1 MFYHFWQFVFE
12 IVPASAAV
20 NFFRCKLNV
29 CKKCAEGITGKD
41 EVEELRDIAAVL
53 KITAGTDKNIK
64 TSMEALLRIADRLER
79 ERTK

>member
-1 MFYHFWQFVFE
+1 MSVDRCVMCGEE
-12 IVPASAAV
+12 IPEG
-20 NFFRCKLNV
+20 LQV

-64 TSMEALLRIADRLER
+64 TSMEALLRIVDRLER